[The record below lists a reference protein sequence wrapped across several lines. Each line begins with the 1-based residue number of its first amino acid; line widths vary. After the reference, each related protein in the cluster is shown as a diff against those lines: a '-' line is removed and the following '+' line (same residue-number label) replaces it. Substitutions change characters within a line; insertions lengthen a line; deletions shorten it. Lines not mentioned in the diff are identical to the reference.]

1 MNYIVIFLGG
11 TIGAIC
17 RYALGNFITYSPSKF
32 PVNTFMINMIGCLF
46 LGFFLTYSKNK
57 LRKELIL
64 LIGTGF
70 TGAFTTFSTFS
81 LENVKLLENGQL
93 ITSFL
98 YVFLSIGIG
107 ICLSY
112 LGYLVAVQLLKRKG
126 ESIS

>member
-1 MNYIVIFLGG
+1 MNYIVIFIGG
-11 TIGAIC
+11 AIGAIC
-17 RYALGNFITYSPSKF
+17 RYTLGNFISYSPGDF
-32 PVNTFMINMIGCLF
+32 PMNTFIINMIGCLF
-46 LGFFLTYSKNK
+46 LGFFLTYTKKKFS
-57 LRKELIL
+57 KELIL

-81 LENVKLLENGQL
+81 LENVKLIEDGQL

-98 YVFLSIGIG
+98 YVFISLGIG

-112 LGYLVAVQLLKRKG
+112 LGYLLAVQILKRKG